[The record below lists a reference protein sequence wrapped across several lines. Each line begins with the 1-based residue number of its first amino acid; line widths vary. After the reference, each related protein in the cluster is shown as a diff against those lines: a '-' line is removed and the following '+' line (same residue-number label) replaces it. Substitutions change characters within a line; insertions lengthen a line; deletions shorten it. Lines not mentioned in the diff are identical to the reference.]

1 MGFKDA
7 GERWN
12 ARYRSAAGLLFGEE
26 PNAWL
31 QAQAGH
37 LPPAAKVCCLAD
49 GEGRNSTWLA
59 AQGHSV
65 SAFDISEVAIDKLAA
80 LAAARGVQVQAS
92 VGNADDWIAQI
103 EQADGAESL
112 DAVAAIFIQFA
123 DPPLRTRL
131 FRAIGRAL
139 RPGGILIIEGYG
151 IRQMR
156 YRTGGPGIA
165 ENLYSLALLSTSF
178 PDWATLAGRN
188 VDIDIVEGSAHVGRS
203 HLVSAVLRKPV
214 G

>member
-12 ARYRSAAGLLFGEE
+12 ARYRSAEGLLFGEQ

-31 QAQAGH
+31 QAQAAR

-59 AQGHSV
+59 TQGHQV

-80 LAAARGVQVQAS
+80 LAAARGVTVKAS
-92 VGNADDWIAQI
+92 VGSADDWIAQI
-103 EQADGAESL
+103 NQPDGAGSL
-112 DAVAAIFIQFA
+112 DAVVAIFIQFA
-123 DPPLRTRL
+123 DPPLRARI
-131 FRAIGRAL
+131 FEAIARAL
-139 RPGGILIIEGYG
+139 RPGGLLIIEGYG

-156 YRTGGPGIA
+156 YRTGGPGIL
-165 ENLYSLALLSTSF
+165 ENLYSLSLLNNAF
-178 PDWATLAGRN
+178 PGWPTLAGRN
-188 VDIDIVEGSAHVGRS
+188 IDTEIVEGTAHVGRS
-203 HLVSAVLRKPV
+203 HLISAVLSKPV